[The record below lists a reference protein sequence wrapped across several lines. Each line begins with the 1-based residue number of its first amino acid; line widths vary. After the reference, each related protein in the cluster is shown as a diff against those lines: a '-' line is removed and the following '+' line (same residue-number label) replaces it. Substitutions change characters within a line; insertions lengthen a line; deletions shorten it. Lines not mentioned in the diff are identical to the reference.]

1 MSLQRHR
8 FHAIRGNDRI
18 ETEAFFEEVSLLFA
32 RLLFFVVRGFD
43 ICGPR
48 EDTVSVIPLCSRR
61 WFQRVPGDSEIF
73 LISDM
78 TREKDFVDVA
88 EF

>member
-1 MSLQRHR
+1 MR
-8 FHAIRGNDRI
+8 FAVM
-18 ETEAFFEEVSLLFA
+18 TESKPKRSRVSLLFA

-48 EDTVSVIPLCSRR
+48 KDTVSAIPLCSRR
-61 WFQRVPGDSEIF
+61 WFQRVSGDSQIF

-88 EF
+88 EFYYQLLKSIR